1 MDTRLIPNLLD
12 VSLCL
17 VALFIGVRSFD
28 IYSRFRQYRL
38 FILGLSMV
46 LLSLSAAADF
56 TSRYIR
62 VIALHTDWFLYIGQS
77 VGFLFILLSLA
88 QSSDNYLRNLMN
100 LNILVFL
107 VLLIVLFLS
116 PALPDM
122 SNSARTLFGFVRLI
136 ICMFILCAYF
146 SAYIN
151 KPARFSFLM
160 SAAFFFFTIDYVIT
174 LEQYVVP
181 AISQYLF
188 RAPGDITGVI
198 GLLMLVSAVS
208 IE

>member
-1 MDTRLIPNLLD
+1 MDNRLIPNLLD

-17 VALFIGVRSFD
+17 VALFIAVRSFD
-28 IYSRFRQYRL
+28 LYSRLRQYRL

-56 TSRYIR
+56 TSSYIR
-62 VIALHTDWFLYIGQS
+62 AVALHTDWFLYIGQS

-88 QSSDNYLRNLMN
+88 QSSDRYLRSLMN

-107 VLLIVLFLS
+107 ALLFVLFLS

-146 SAYIN
+146 SAYLN

-160 SAAFFFFTIDYVIT
+160 SAAFFFFTIDYLIT

-181 AISQYLF
+181 TLSQYLF

-198 GLLMLVSAVS
+198 GLVMLVSAVS

>member
-1 MDTRLIPNLLD
+1 MDNRLIPNLLD

-17 VALFIGVRSFD
+17 VALFIAVRSFD
-28 IYSRFRQYRL
+28 IYARFRQYRL

-56 TSRYIR
+56 TSSYIS
-62 VIALHTDWFLYIGQS
+62 VVALHTDWFLYIGQS

-88 QSSDNYLRNLMN
+88 QSSDTYLRNLMN
-100 LNILVFL
+100 LNIVMFLIMLV
-107 VLLIVLFLS
+107 VLFLS
-116 PALPDM
+116 GALPDM
-122 SNSARTLFGFVRLI
+122 PNAARTFFGFVRLI
-136 ICMFILCAYF
+136 ICMLILCAYF
-146 SAYIN
+146 SANIN
-151 KPARFSFLM
+151 KPSRFSLLM
-160 SAAFFFFTIDYVIT
+160 SASFFFFTIDYLIT

-181 AISQYLF
+181 SLNQYLF